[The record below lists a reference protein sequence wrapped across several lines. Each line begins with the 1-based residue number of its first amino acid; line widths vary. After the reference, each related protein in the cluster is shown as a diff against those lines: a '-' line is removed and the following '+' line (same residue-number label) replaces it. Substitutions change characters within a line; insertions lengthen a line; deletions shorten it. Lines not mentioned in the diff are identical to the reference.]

1 MTEHLEPLRRVP
13 LFSHCSSEDL
23 ARIARAADTVRVEP
37 GRVLVTEGDLGREAF
52 IVLDAEVE
60 VTIDGT
66 LIATLGAAQ
75 PFGEMALLER
85 KPRNATVT
93 VTKPGTVLVI
103 GQREFAG
110 LLEESSFARTIL
122 IALADRVREM
132 DQNYI
137 G

>member
-1 MTEHLEPLRRVP
+1 MVP
-13 LFSHCSSEDL
+13 LFSHCSNSDL
-23 ARIARAADTVRVEP
+23 AKIARAVDAVLVEP

-52 IVLDAEVE
+52 IVLDAQVE
-60 VTIDGT
+60 VSVDGNT
-66 LIATLGAAQ
+66 IATLGPAE

-110 LLEESSFARTIL
+110 LLEEPAFARTIL

-132 DQNYI
+132 DQAYV

>member
-1 MTEHLEPLRRVP
+1 MTDHRR
-13 LFSHCSSEDL
+13 SQDE
-23 ARIARAADTVRVEP
+23 
-37 GRVLVTEGDLGREAF
+37 EAF

-66 LIATLGAAQ
+66 QIATLGPAQ

-93 VTKPGTVLVI
+93 ATKPGTVLVI

>member
-1 MTEHLEPLRRVP
+1 MP
-13 LFSHCSSEDL
+13 LFSHCSNNDL
-23 ARIARAADTVRVEP
+23 ARISRAASAVTVEP

-52 IVLDAEVE
+52 IVLDAQVE
-60 VTIDGT
+60 VTTDGA
-66 LIATLGAAQ
+66 LIATLGPAE
-75 PFGEMALLER
+75 PFGEMALIVRE
-85 KPRNATVT
+85 PRNATVT

-110 LLEESSFARTIL
+110 LLESPAFARTIL

-132 DQNYI
+132 DQNYV

>member
-1 MTEHLEPLRRVP
+1 VTDHLESLRTVP
-13 LFSHCSSEDL
+13 LFSHCSNSDL
-23 ARIARAADTVRVEP
+23 AKIARAVDAILVEP

-52 IVLDAEVE
+52 IVLDAQVE
-60 VTIDGT
+60 VSVDGNT
-66 LIATLGAAQ
+66 IATLGPAE

-110 LLEESSFARTIL
+110 LLEEPAFARTIL

-132 DQNYI
+132 DQAYV